1 MFLWYRFTHP
11 ATGNFPA
18 SPRPANSQTRQI
30 TLYPTKDPAD
40 MPHRLCRISVLMAAV
55 ICSHCSRASAQELT
69 AADIFPASTVLYAD
83 IGQPTAVLNSIVD
96 HPVLQ
101 QVTQTQPLQKA
112 FASPQ
117 FFGVLAG
124 RNFFQMQMG
133 TDWREALSGITAQGV
148 YLMIDGNTR
157 GAALLVHGR
166 DEQIMQDVRLKLLE
180 LTRLGGNQVRKLDTY
195 RDIPVYR
202 RDKLGFAV
210 VRDWLVVCNQ
220 TECGK
225 QLLDRLLDAAPPDQT
240 SLSQVPAY
248 QEAMAT
254 RSPSPELWSWLH
266 LAEIRQAGLAA
277 ELFAEK
283 TENPLAELL
292 FGGLQSVLRSTPW
305 LVTSLQLTN
314 DELTL
319 QTKLPFA
326 ASWIPESR
334 QWYFG
339 PEAGGRVPATPQ
351 VPETLLS
358 VKAYRGA
365 GEMWLRAGD
374 LFDQQTNDRM
384 AEAEANLG
392 TIFGGRDFGEEVLG
406 AFAPSLQ
413 LLVARQD
420 FSQQQPAP
428 TIRLPGAALI
438 LTLND
443 PASMRPELRRTFQSA
458 VGFFNIVGA
467 QQGQPQLELD
477 MQKSDAMDVV
487 TAHYV
492 VRKKDLDSGLVPLI
506 YNFSPTAIFVND
518 QFILSSTESLARTIA
533 AAERI
538 PAENVH
544 TSIALQA
551 GTLSTV
557 LADNRE
563 QLVSQNMLQKGQTHE
578 EASAEFQD
586 LLTLMQFVSDARLQ
600 LVPEDSQLTLQA
612 TVKLQQRPADGTEPA
627 TAGQGSPDAQ

>member
-1 MFLWYRFTHP
+1 M
-11 ATGNFPA
+11 
-18 SPRPANSQTRQI
+18 PRS
-30 TLYPTKDPAD
+30 
-40 MPHRLCRISVLMAAV
+40 LCRMSVLIAAV
-55 ICSHCSRASAQELT
+55 LCSHCTRVTAQDLT
-69 AADIFPASTVLYAD
+69 AADVFPASTILYAE
-83 IGQPTAVLNSIVD
+83 IGQPADVLNSIMD

-101 QVTQTQPLQKA
+101 QAAQTEPLKNA
-112 FASPQ
+112 IASPQ

-133 TDWREALSGITAQGV
+133 TDWREAISAISARGA

-180 LTRLGGNQVRKLDTY
+180 LTRLGGDQVRKLDTY

-202 RDKLGFAV
+202 RDKVGFAV
-210 VRDWLVVCNQ
+210 VRDWLVVCNNS
-220 TECGK
+220 ECGK
-225 QLLDRLLDAAPPDQT
+225 QLLDRLLDAAPAEQG
-240 SLSQVPAY
+240 SLSQVPAF
-248 QEAMAT
+248 QEATAT
-254 RSPSPELWSWLH
+254 RSATPGLWSWMH
-266 LAEIRQAGLAA
+266 LAQARDAGLAKA
-277 ELFAEK
+277 LFGDR
-283 TENPLAELL
+283 TENPAAELL
-292 FGGLQSVLRSTPW
+292 FGGLQSVLRNSPW
-305 LVTSLQLTN
+305 VAANLQLTSDSLN
-314 DELTL
+314 L
-319 QTKLPFA
+319 QTELPFSA
-326 ASWIPESR
+326 TWIPESR

-339 PEAGGRVPATPQ
+339 PEASGRVPATPQ
-351 VPETLLS
+351 IPETLLS
-358 VKAYRGA
+358 VKAWRGVS
-365 GEMWLRAGD
+365 EMWLRAGD
-374 LFDQQTNDRM
+374 LFDEQTNDRM
-384 AEAEANLG
+384 AEAESNLG

-406 AFAPSLQ
+406 SFGPSMQ
-413 LLVARQD
+413 IIVARQD

-492 VRKKDLDSGLVPLI
+492 VRKKDLDSELVPLI

-538 PAENVH
+538 PAENAH
-544 TSIALQA
+544 TSIALQV

-578 EASAEFQD
+578 EASAEFQG
-586 LLTLMQFVSDARLQ
+586 LLTLMQFVSDASLQ
-600 LVPEDSQLTLQA
+600 LVPEESRLTLQA
-612 TVKLQQRPADGTEPA
+612 SVRLQQKPAAGTEPA
-627 TAGQGSPDAQ
+627 TAVQGNSDAQ